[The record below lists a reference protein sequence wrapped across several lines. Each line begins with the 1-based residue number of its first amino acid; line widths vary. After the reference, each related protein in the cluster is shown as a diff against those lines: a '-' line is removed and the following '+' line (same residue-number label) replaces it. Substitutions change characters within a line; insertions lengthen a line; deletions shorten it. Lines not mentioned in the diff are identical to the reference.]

1 VTIET
6 KVAGVEDAV
15 LLGVGEA
22 GDGGGAGVTDEVGV
36 DEGPPGEAAVVAAV
50 QEGPGALALG
60 GVEEEE
66 A

>member
-36 DEGPPGEAAVVAAV
+36 DEGPPQEKPPYRRGPVRSPWVAWTRRR
-50 QEGPGALALG
+50 PD
-60 GVEEEE
+60 
-66 A
+66 